1 MKARAIILAVVVVL
15 LHSVAWAGQLGSGD
29 DSIDRIALFRAV
41 GAMYGLDP
49 ALLGAIATAE
59 SNNKSQA
66 VSAKGAIG
74 LMQLMPATA
83 SEFNVADPFDPVD
96 NALGAARLLDY
107 LRRHPGCRALP
118 QLLAAYNAG
127 AGAVKHYQGIPPYP
141 ETREYVRR
149 VLWLYLLGT
158 RPPVESGHGQTA
170 AKDLSPNSSIKRQT
184 PVSSDQA
191 ILDQLADLKRERA
204 AAVKAH

>member
-1 MKARAIILAVVVVL
+1 MKASASILAVVVL
-15 LHSVAWAGQLGSGD
+15 LHSVAWAGQSGSAD
-29 DSIDRIALFRAV
+29 ESIDRLALFRAV
-41 GAMYGLDP
+41 GAMYGVDP

-59 SNNKSQA
+59 SNNKSKA
-66 VSAKGAIG
+66 VSVKGAIG
-74 LMQLMPATA
+74 LMQLMPTTA
-83 SEFNVADPFDPVD
+83 SEFSVADPFDPVD
-96 NALGAARLLDY
+96 NTLGAARFLDF
-107 LRRHPGCRALP
+107 LRRNPACRDLP

-158 RPPVESGHGQTA
+158 PPPFESGAGQTA
-170 AKDLSPNSSIKRQT
+170 AKASSPNSSIKRQA
-184 PVSSDQA
+184 PASSDQA